1 MQNAEIRLAG
11 AAESNDDK
19 RVAVFGVPLPTD
31 LYGPQMVAG
40 RWLAPDDGNAV
51 VLNQKVAD
59 EAGLAVGDTVTLKI
73 GVDNESEWLI
83 VGLLFD
89 PVVTVS
95 AHVPLMAL
103 GRAEHRLNRANT
115 IWIQTT
121 TSESAGIRQ
130 LAQDLRTVYND
141 ENVRLEAG
149 SVFGKDTSVEIID
162 GVMVQ
167 FAVIFTLL
175 ATMSV
180 LIGVVG

>member
-1 MQNAEIRLAG
+1 MADRRSALRPGRHGVGARAAHGAG
-11 AAESNDDK
+11 PPS
-19 RVAVFGVPLPTD
+19 
-31 LYGPQMVAG
+31 
-40 RWLAPDDGNAV
+40 
-51 VLNQKVAD
+51 
-59 EAGLAVGDTVTLKI
+59 
-73 GVDNESEWLI
+73 
-83 VGLLFD
+83 
-89 PVVTVS
+89 TVS
-95 AHVPLMAL
+95 
-103 GRAEHRLNRANT
+103 NRANT

-130 LAQDLRTVYND
+130 LAQDLRTAYND

-180 LIGVVG
+180 LIGVVGSLALSGVLSLNVLERRREIGVLRAIGASSAAVGGQFVGEGLILGLLSG

>member
-1 MQNAEIRLAG
+1 M
-11 AAESNDDK
+11 
-19 RVAVFGVPLPTD
+19 
-31 LYGPQMVAG
+31 
-40 RWLAPDDGNAV
+40 
-51 VLNQKVAD
+51 
-59 EAGLAVGDTVTLKI
+59 
-73 GVDNESEWLI
+73 
-83 VGLLFD
+83 
-89 PVVTVS
+89 
-95 AHVPLMAL
+95 PLMAL